1 MKNDAHFKYFFID
14 TTDRELF
21 GQYVKLRRRVYLTE
35 YPWLAADFGYEDETD
50 HLSRLVVA
58 VGNDGIVAGGARLTI
73 STPKCPRRMPLEEAD
88 FRLRDCEFLYNLN
101 LDRKPYG
108 EISRMAADPECAKP
122 FELSW
127 GLGNALCAG
136 AAREGLD
143 VVLSICP
150 ELPARINQRNAKRR
164 GVGFHR
170 YAEVPTVFGKR
181 MWLCAFTGLLL
192 VYGNGEREAA

>member
-1 MKNDAHFKYFFID
+1 MKNDAHFKYLFIE

-21 GQYVKLRRRVYLTE
+21 GQYVELRRRVYFEE
-35 YPWLAADFGYEDETD
+35 YPWLTADFGYEDETD
-50 HLSRLVVA
+50 RVSRIVVA
-58 VGNDGIVAGGARLTI
+58 VRNDGIVAGGARLTI
-73 STPKCPRRMPLEEAD
+73 SAPECPCQMPLEEVN
-88 FRLRDCEFLYNLN
+88 FRLRNCEFLSDLN

-108 EISRMAADPECAKP
+108 EISRMAAEPESAKP

-127 GLGNALCAG
+127 GLGNALCAR

-143 VVLSICP
+143 VVFSICP

-164 GVGFHR
+164 GAGFHR
-170 YAEVPTVFGKR
+170 YPEVPTVFGKR